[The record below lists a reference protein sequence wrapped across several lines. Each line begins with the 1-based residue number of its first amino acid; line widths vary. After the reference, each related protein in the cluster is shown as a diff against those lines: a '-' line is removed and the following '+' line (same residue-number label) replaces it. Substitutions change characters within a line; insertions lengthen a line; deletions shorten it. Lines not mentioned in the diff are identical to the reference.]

1 MINLAVPVLLIAAGA
16 AIVGQNLLMSIM
28 AASASSILVPL
39 ILNSAVGLVALVSL
53 LVWREGGDGLAN
65 IAASFR
71 PWNLLPGLLGS
82 FFVFAS
88 ILGYSRLGAAP
99 TIAILVSSQLAF
111 GLLADV
117 LRVTHTGNHGMMFL
131 GVGLLLTGA
140 LLIVFRAS

>member
-1 MINLAVPVLLIAAGA
+1 MGVWIRIRPETMINLAVPVLLIAAGA

-53 LVWREGGDGLAN
+53 LVWREGADGFAN
-65 IAASFR
+65 IVASFR

-88 ILGYSRLGAAP
+88 ILGYARLGAAP

-111 GLLADV
+111 GMLADV
-117 LRVTHTGNHGMMFL
+117 LRVPDAGNHGMML
-131 GVGLLLTGA
+131 SVSA
-140 LLIVFRAS
+140 CC